1 MGLIEVVGQRRLE
14 RDLRRRESALREAAE
29 RELRRREAALPEAA
43 RELRRREAAE
53 AAAVPEAAEPKPEPV
68 VAQHASR
75 TWGQRECGFCGRRFQ
90 SYGQYLNH
98 KCHAAD

>member
-14 RDLRRRESALREAAE
+14 RDLRRRE
-29 RELRRREAALPEAA
+29 AALQEAA

-53 AAAVPEAAEPKPEPV
+53 VAAVPEAAEPEPESV

-75 TWGQRECGFCGRRFQ
+75 TRGPRECDFCGRRFQ
-90 SYGQYLNH
+90 SYGQFLNH